1 MMKRWFCIVALLLLV
16 PGSGWAQEVSEPAS
30 VQPGKDMVVLLH
42 GLARTARSMASLEKR
57 LAQEGYTVVN
67 VHYPSTEH
75 PIEYLADDVL
85 DGVLQACCRNATL
98 HFVTHSMGGIVVRY
112 YLAEHQLPNLGRV
125 VMLSPPNQG
134 SELVDVLKDNFLFEM
149 INGPAGGQ
157 LGTGPESLP
166 LQLGP
171 VAFDLGVIT
180 GNTSLNPVFSKM
192 IPGPDDGK
200 VSVERARVEG
210 MSDFLVVP
218 HNHTFIMNHADALR
232 QVVAFLRH
240 GRFEHPTG
248 GRGAAAHGEPAKRG
262 ENVARNLAA
271 EPRAPDGGRP

>member
-1 MMKRWFCIVALLLLV
+1 MFNKESNIPMMKRWFSLLALFSLV
-16 PGSGWAQEVSEPAS
+16 PGSGWAQEVLEPAS
-30 VQPGKDMVVLLH
+30 VQPGKDVVVLLH
-42 GLARTARSMASLEKR
+42 GLTRTARSMASLEKR

-67 VHYPSTEH
+67 VDYPSTEH

-85 DGVLQACCRNATL
+85 DGVLQACCRKATL

-112 YLAEHQLPNLGRV
+112 YLAEHRLPNLGRV

-171 VAFDLGVIT
+171 VTCDLGVIT
-180 GNTSLNPVFSKM
+180 GNTSLNPVFSKI

-210 MSDFLVVP
+210 MSDFLVEP
-218 HNHTFIMNHADALR
+218 HNHTFIMNQHGVMD
-232 QVVAFLRH
+232 QVVYFLRH
-240 GRFEHPTG
+240 GVFE
-248 GRGAAAHGEPAKRG
+248 R
-262 ENVARNLAA
+262 
-271 EPRAPDGGRP
+271 